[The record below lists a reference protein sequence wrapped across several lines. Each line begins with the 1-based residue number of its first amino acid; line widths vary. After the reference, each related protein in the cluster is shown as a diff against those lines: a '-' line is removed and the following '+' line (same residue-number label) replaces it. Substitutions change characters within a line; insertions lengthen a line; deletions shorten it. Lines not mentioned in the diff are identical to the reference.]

1 MAYPEDRNKE
11 NARMKIADGV
21 EVEKRDAVTIVG
33 DSTIAPVE
41 AGDDPV
47 GVVAKRP
54 AAAPGIP
61 GEATTVALGGRRNAK
76 VTDDA
81 LPGDRLIGSGD
92 GRLGPVPDTV
102 DSSVPGVLCLR
113 PAKDDGL
120 GLILL
125 R

>member
-1 MAYPEDRNKE
+1 MAYPEDRNGDT
-11 NARMKIADGV
+11 ARMGIADGT
-21 EVEKRDAVTIVG
+21 EVEKRDVVTVVG

-41 AGDDPV
+41 AGDDPL
-47 GVVAKRP
+47 GVVTKRP
-54 AAAPGIP
+54 AAAPGVA
-61 GEATTVALGGRRNAK
+61 GEATTLALGGRRNAK

-81 LPGDRLIGSGD
+81 EAGDRLIGAGD
-92 GRLGPVPDTV
+92 GRLGPVPEGV
-102 DSSVPGVLCLR
+102 DSTAAGVLCLR